1 VLPAVD
7 VAFAWHDW
15 HTDADAPENV
25 LIGHETQV
33 AAKVAPMLV
42 E

>member
-1 VLPAVD
+1 MLPAAD

-15 HTDADAPENV
+15 QADADAPEKV

-33 AAKVAPMLV
+33 AAKVALVLV